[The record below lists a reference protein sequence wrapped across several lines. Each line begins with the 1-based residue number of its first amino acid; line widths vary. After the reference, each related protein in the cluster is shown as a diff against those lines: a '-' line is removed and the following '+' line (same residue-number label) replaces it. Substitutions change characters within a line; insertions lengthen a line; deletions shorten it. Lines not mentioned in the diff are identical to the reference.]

1 MTVGNKLNQTLAS
14 LRSAKADMEAFAMD
28 TQDKN
33 AKKLYQDGAKQL
45 NSLVSSISG
54 RTRYVEEQE
63 PQYRSNKKGGQK

>member
-1 MTVGNKLNQTLAS
+1 MTVGNKLHQTLAS

-63 PQYRSNKKGGQK
+63 PQYKGNKNGGQK